1 MMKNTA
7 PRGAVGCTINAAQEA
22 ILEILVE
29 TGLDDIGLVR
39 YHTTS
44 MTRVHLTRVQRA
56 GVKNQVFEQ
65 LRDRIMDRTWPP
77 GAKIPSENAL
87 GVALGV
93 SRVSIREALQML
105 ASLGLLETRQGGGT
119 YVREHSGEIFLNPL
133 LPMLALDTLDIL
145 HVLEYR
151 KIVEKGIVSLV
162 VKRAG
167 NAEIEELEYAFR
179 AMEGHRN
186 DARAF
191 AQADLSFHLALAKA
205 TGNPVVMKVNAVIT
219 DILRVSMYGIV
230 GSLGTRDGLYYH
242 RRILDAIK
250 ARDGPR
256 AESLMEEH
264 VERTIRRLKRKHGG
278 DRKSCAE
285 RKTDGKA

>member
-1 MMKNTA
+1 
-7 PRGAVGCTINAAQEA
+7 
-22 ILEILVE
+22 
-29 TGLDDIGLVR
+29 VR
-39 YHTTS
+39 
-44 MTRVHLTRVQRA
+44 RA
-56 GVKNQVFEQ
+56 SVKNQVFEQ
-65 LRDRIMDRTWPP
+65 LRDRIMERAWLP

-87 GVALGV
+87 AVAFGV

-105 ASLGLLETRQGGGT
+105 ASLGLLETRHGGGT
-119 YVREHSGEIFLNPL
+119 YVREYSGEILFNPL
-133 LPMLALDTLDIL
+133 LPMLVLDTFDIL

-151 KIVEKGIVSLV
+151 KIVERGIVSLV

-179 AMEGHRN
+179 AMEGHSN
-186 DARAF
+186 DAHAF
-191 AQADLSFHLALAKA
+191 AQADLGFHLALAKA

-219 DILRVSMYGIV
+219 DILKVSMYGIV

-250 ARDGPR
+250 ARDGLR

-264 VERTIRRLKRKHGG
+264 VERTIRRWKRKHGG
-278 DRKSCAE
+278 DQKSRAGRK
-285 RKTDGKA
+285 KDGKA

>member
-1 MMKNTA
+1 MT
-7 PRGAVGCTINAAQEA
+7 T
-22 ILEILVE
+22 
-29 TGLDDIGLVR
+29 VR
-39 YHTTS
+39 
-44 MTRVHLTRVQRA
+44 LIRA
-56 GVKNQVFEQ
+56 RRASVKNRVFEQ
-65 LRDRIMDRTWPP
+65 LRDQIMERAWLP

-105 ASLGLLETRQGGGT
+105 VSLGLLETRHGGGT
-119 YVREHSGEIFLNPL
+119 YVREYSGEILFNPL
-133 LPMLALDTLDIL
+133 LPMLALDTPDIL

-167 NAEIEELEYAFR
+167 NAAIIEELEHTLR
-179 AMEGHRN
+179 AMEGHKN
-186 DARAF
+186 DTRTF

-205 TGNPVVMKVNAVIT
+205 TGNPVVVKVNAVIT
-219 DILRVSMYGIV
+219 DILKVSMYGIV
-230 GSLGTRDGLYYH
+230 DLLGTKDGLNYH

-250 ARDGPR
+250 AQDGPL

-264 VERTIRRLKRKHGG
+264 VERTIRRLKYKRGG
-278 DRKSCAE
+278 DQKSHAGRKM
-285 RKTDGKA
+285 DGKS

>member
-1 MMKNTA
+1 MTT
-7 PRGAVGCTINAAQEA
+7 VH
-22 ILEILVE
+22 
-29 TGLDDIGLVR
+29 LVR
-39 YHTTS
+39 A
-44 MTRVHLTRVQRA
+44 RRA
-56 GVKNQVFEQ
+56 SVKNRVFEQ
-65 LRDRIMDRTWPP
+65 LRDQIMERAWLP

-105 ASLGLLETRQGGGT
+105 VSLGLLETRHGGGT
-119 YVREHSGEIFLNPL
+119 YVREYSGEILFNPL
-133 LPMLALDTLDIL
+133 LPMLALDTPDIL

-167 NAEIEELEYAFR
+167 IAEIIEELEHTLR
-179 AMEGHRN
+179 AMEGHKN
-186 DARAF
+186 DTRTF

-205 TGNPVVMKVNAVIT
+205 TGNPVVVKVNAVIT
-219 DILRVSMYGIV
+219 DILKVSMYGIV
-230 GSLGTRDGLYYH
+230 DLLGTKDGLNYH

-250 ARDGPR
+250 AQDGPL

-264 VERTIRRLKRKHGG
+264 VERTIRRLKYMRGG
-278 DRKSCAE
+278 DRKSSAG
-285 RKTDGKA
+285 RKTDGKS

>member
-1 MMKNTA
+1 MEKVY
-7 PRGAVGCTINAAQEA
+7 PI
-22 ILEILVE
+22 
-29 TGLDDIGLVR
+29 
-39 YHTTS
+39 
-44 MTRVHLTRVQRA
+44 RVQRP

-65 LRDRIMDRTWPP
+65 LRDRIIDRTWPP

-87 GVALGV
+87 AEALGV
-93 SRVSIREALQML
+93 SRVSIREALHML
-105 ASLGLLETRQGGGT
+105 VSLGLLETRQGGGT
-119 YVREHSGEIFLNPL
+119 YVRKFSGEILLNPL

-167 NAEIEELEYAFR
+167 KPEIEELEDALR
-179 AMEGHRN
+179 AMERHRN

-205 TGNPVVMKVNAVIT
+205 TGNPVVIKVNAVIT
-219 DILRVSMYGIV
+219 DILKVSMYGIV

-242 RRILDAIK
+242 RMILDAIK
-250 ARDGPR
+250 ARHGPR
-256 AESLMEEH
+256 AEFLMEEH
-264 VERTIRRLKRKHGG
+264 VERTIRRLKRKQGG
-278 DRKSCAE
+278 DRKSRAGG
-285 RKTDGKA
+285 KTDGKA

>member
-1 MMKNTA
+1 MAKT
-7 PRGAVGCTINAAQEA
+7 
-22 ILEILVE
+22 
-29 TGLDDIGLVR
+29 
-39 YHTTS
+39 
-44 MTRVHLTRVQRA
+44 HLTRVRRA
-56 GVKNQVFEQ
+56 GVKDQVFEQ
-65 LRDRIMDRTWPP
+65 LRDRILDRTWAP

-93 SRVSIREALQML
+93 SRVSIREALHML
-105 ASLGLLETRQGGGT
+105 ASLGLLETRHGGGT
-119 YVREHSGEIFLNPL
+119 YVREYTGEIFLNPL
-133 LPMLALDTLDIL
+133 LPMLALDTPDIL

-167 NAEIEELEYAFR
+167 DAEIGELESAFR
-179 AMEGHRN
+179 AMKEHRN

-205 TGNPVVMKVNAVIT
+205 TRNPVVIKVNAVIT
-219 DILRVSMYGIV
+219 DILKVSMYGIV

-242 RRILDAIK
+242 RRILDAIE
-250 ARDGPR
+250 AREGPR

-264 VERTIRRLKRKHGG
+264 VERTIRRLKRKRGAN
-278 DRKSCAE
+278 RKPRAG

>member
-1 MMKNTA
+1 
-7 PRGAVGCTINAAQEA
+7 
-22 ILEILVE
+22 
-29 TGLDDIGLVR
+29 
-39 YHTTS
+39 

-65 LRDRIMDRTWPP
+65 LRNRIMERKWPP
-77 GAKIPSENAL
+77 SAKLPSENAL
-87 GVALGV
+87 AVALGV

-105 ASLGLLETRQGGGT
+105 VSLGLLETRHGGGT
-119 YVREHSGEIFLNPL
+119 YVREYSGEILFNPL
-133 LPMLALDTLDIL
+133 LPMLALDTPDIL

-167 NAEIEELEYAFR
+167 NAEIEELENTFR

-205 TGNPVVMKVNAVIT
+205 TRNPVVVKVNAVIT
-219 DILRVSMYGIV
+219 DILKVSMYGIV
-230 GSLGTRDGLYYH
+230 GSLGTKDGLNYH

-264 VERTIRRLKRKHGG
+264 VERTILRLISKRGG
-278 DRKSCAE
+278 DRKSRAG
-285 RKTDGKA
+285 RKVDGKA